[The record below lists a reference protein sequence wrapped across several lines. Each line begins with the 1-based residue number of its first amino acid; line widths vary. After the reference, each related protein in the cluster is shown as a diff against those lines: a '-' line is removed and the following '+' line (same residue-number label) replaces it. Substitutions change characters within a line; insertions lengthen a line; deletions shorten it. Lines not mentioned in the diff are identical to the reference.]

1 MKFLLLSVLCMLLL
15 SCDHRTEVKNIKRTT
30 LNRENSIMTGIWTL
44 TASSDGK
51 NMYQYNI
58 CPLLK
63 FGEDG
68 YGVYG
73 SPNLVLNNQ
82 LIDNFKWKMH
92 NQKLKIEYILNTS
105 NRLFYDSIYEIYFD
119 SVIIGQKG
127 LIVSGHNQNE
137 TYYLSR

>member
-1 MKFLLLSVLCMLLL
+1 MKFLILSVLSMSLL
-15 SCDHRTEVKNIKRTT
+15 SCDFRTDVKNIKRTT
-30 LNRENSIMTGIWTL
+30 LNREDSLMTGIWTL

-51 NMYQYNI
+51 NMIQYNI

-68 YGVYG
+68 NGVYG
-73 SPNLVLNNQ
+73 SPNLVINNL

-92 NQKLKIEYILNTS
+92 NQKLKIKYILNTS

-119 SVIIGQKG
+119 TVVIGQKR
-127 LIVSGHNQNE
+127 LIISGQNQNE